1 MGPYYVYILECADK
15 SFYVGF
21 TNNVE
26 RRLEEH
32 QTGFYENAYTN
43 KRRPVRLLYHL
54 QFTKAY
60 QALQIEK
67 QLKGWSRAKKIAL
80 MNGKFKT
87 LQILSECRNYSHSK
101 CRPE

>member
-80 MNGKFKT
+80 MNGEFER
-87 LQILSECRNYSHSK
+87 LQMLAECRNYTHVK
-101 CRPE
+101 YKPE